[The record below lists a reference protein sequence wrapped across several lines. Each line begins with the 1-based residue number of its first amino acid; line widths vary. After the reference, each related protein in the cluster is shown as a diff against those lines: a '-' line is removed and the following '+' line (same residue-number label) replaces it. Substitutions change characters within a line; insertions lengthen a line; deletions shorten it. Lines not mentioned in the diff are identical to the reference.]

1 MGQKLIIKWEVYLRV
16 PNTVRYL
23 DSMGFK
29 YTKSDLEMIVHRQL
43 ANLEVLGE
51 RIKLLEKQNELLVKY
66 NHKLIEELSDRKPPI
81 PYPKLSRK
89 KISQEIQNLAAE
101 D

>member
-1 MGQKLIIKWEVYLRV
+1 MRV

-51 RIKLLEKQNELLVKY
+51 RIRLLEKQNELLVKY
-66 NHKLIEELSDRKPPI
+66 NHKLIEELSEQKPPM

-89 KISQEIQNLAAE
+89 KKSSQIQNLAAK